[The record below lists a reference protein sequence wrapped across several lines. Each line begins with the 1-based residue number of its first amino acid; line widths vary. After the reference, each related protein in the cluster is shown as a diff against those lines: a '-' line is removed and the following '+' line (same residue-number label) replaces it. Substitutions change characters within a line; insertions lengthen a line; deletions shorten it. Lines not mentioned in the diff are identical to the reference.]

1 MRPSYAVSLTP
12 LKFKGIVFD
21 LDATL
26 INLGEH
32 VRWREAQEAIVEAY
46 RACGCSEEMIASCT
60 SKGLFNLMHE
70 MEIRLTASKSRE
82 EIDELR
88 EKIWKLLDN
97 YEDEGVQLC
106 GFMPG
111 TRETLEWLKEQGIK
125 MAICTS
131 NSGVVAK
138 QILEKLEVS
147 QFFQSVIGRTPGLL
161 MKPHPDQVLACFKE
175 IGVDP
180 RDGVM
185 IGDSHND
192 VLAGKA
198 AGARAIAI
206 PVYFTNKS
214 AMEAARPDA
223 IVKSMKE
230 LPEALISFK

>member
-1 MRPSYAVSLTP
+1 MTP

-32 VRWREAQEAIVEAY
+32 VRWREAQGAVVEAY

-147 QFFQSVIGRTPGLL
+147 QFFPSVIGRTPGLL

-198 AGARAIAI
+198 AGAIAI